1 MSAFPAQSQFTN
13 VKVIFWLPETVVTGQ
28 ISSGNVWGDIT
39 GWTTETCPTVPCPD
53 TSDMEHVGANC
64 FSNKTSPEGGEA
76 NGAVVFAVSIFLLLL
91 WCLPGLLLV
100 HLFVFIWGGDRLLPS
115 VHACHLQL

>member
-1 MSAFPAQSQFTN
+1 MSALPAQSQFTN
-13 VKVIFWLPETVVTGQ
+13 VKVIIQLPETVVTGQ

-53 TSDMEHVGANC
+53 TSDMEHVGADC
-64 FSNKTSPEGGEA
+64 LSNKTSPEGAEA

-91 WCLPGLLLV
+91 YLLGLLLV
-100 HLFVFIWGGDRLLPS
+100 HWFVFIWGGDRLTLS
-115 VHACHLQL
+115 IHACHLQP